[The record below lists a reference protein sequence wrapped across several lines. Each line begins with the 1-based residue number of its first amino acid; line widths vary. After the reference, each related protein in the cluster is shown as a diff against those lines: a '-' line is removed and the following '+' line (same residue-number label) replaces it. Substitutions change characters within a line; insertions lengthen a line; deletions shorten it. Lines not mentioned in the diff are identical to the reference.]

1 MRRFGSAAFGW
12 CVATLPLAAL
22 AATEA
27 ADEMV
32 EVDAQHAEGMP
43 QLDPDTF
50 ASQIFWLVVFFA
62 LLYWLVSRK
71 ILPAIEQILETR
83 RRRIADD
90 LDRAAA
96 LRAEAEEAYTRYESG
111 LADAHAAAQARL
123 AEVRERVQ
131 TEQAERQAK
140 LDADLAARAK
150 EAQQRI
156 RAAREQALAGID
168 SVAVEAARAATSR
181 LIGVDVGED
190 EARRAM
196 QAVRGEAA

>member
-140 LDADLAARAK
+140 LDADLAASAK
-150 EAQQRI
+150 EARQRT
-156 RAAREQALAGID
+156 RVARGQAMAGID